1 MKKVTGSL
9 ALVLMAAIA
18 APAQAQTGKFAV
30 INIQS
35 AIVSTKD
42 GQQAAAE
49 LETKF
54 GPRRKQVDARQAEVA
69 SLRDQLQKGQNT
81 LSEAAKNELYR
92 NIDQKTK
99 VLNRTM
105 EDAQA
110 EMEQEQQ
117 RLLQD
122 LGQKVMAVID
132 KYAKD
137 NGYALVLDVSAQ
149 QTPVIYA
156 SNTIDIT
163 KDIVDLYDKNSALM
177 APASASAPAAPK
189 PQPGSTK

>member
-9 ALVLMAAIA
+9 ALALMVAIA

-42 GQQAAAE
+42 GQKAAAE
-49 LETKF
+49 LDTKF
-54 GPRRKQVDARQAEVA
+54 GPRRKQVDARKAEID

-81 LSEAAKNELYR
+81 LSDAAKNEIYK

-99 VLNRTM
+99 SLNRDM

-110 EMEQEQQ
+110 ELEQDQN
-117 RLLQD
+117 RLIQD
-122 LGQKVMAVID
+122 LSQKIMVVID

-137 NGYALVLDVSAQ
+137 NGYTLVLDVSSP
-149 QTPVIYA
+149 QTPVLFA

-163 KDIVDLYDKNSALM
+163 KEIVDLYDKGSAAM
-177 APASASAPAAPK
+177 APVAPA
-189 PQPGSTK
+189 PGSTK